1 MADSL
6 QLCPV
11 ASKLFDSGQASLGRR
26 GTPERTVGLVVL
38 LERVGLAHPDVRHVV
53 SDDTGKLRT
62 SPAVAPVAGS
72 ADEGSDV
79 GMVTRDLSERFV

>member
-1 MADSL
+1 MVPELLNGGNA
-6 QLCPV
+6 
-11 ASKLFDSGQASLGRR
+11 GLGRG
-26 GTPERTVGLVVL
+26 GTPERTIGAAII